1 MKRRNLF
8 TIENKILI
16 PFVAIT
22 LVAIAGLFVVFYQM
36 EYKIKLESEDVNA
49 QALVAYINSDIDAGG
64 YWKNPADLLE
74 KYEVR
79 RCFYGHLH
87 GASHGLAM
95 EGIWDGIE
103 FRLVSADRLGFRPYL
118 VMP

>member
-74 KYEVR
+74 KYEKTYRGEDLFLYDRDGTLLFSR
-79 RCFYGHLH
+79 RPV
-87 GASHGLAM
+87 S
-95 EGIWDGIE
+95 EDE
-103 FRLVSADRLGFRPYL
+103 LVLQDNSDNRLG
-118 VMP
+118 

>member
-49 QALVAYINSDIDAGG
+49 
-64 YWKNPADLLE
+64 
-74 KYEVR
+74 
-79 RCFYGHLH
+79 
-87 GASHGLAM
+87 
-95 EGIWDGIE
+95 
-103 FRLVSADRLGFRPYL
+103 
-118 VMP
+118 